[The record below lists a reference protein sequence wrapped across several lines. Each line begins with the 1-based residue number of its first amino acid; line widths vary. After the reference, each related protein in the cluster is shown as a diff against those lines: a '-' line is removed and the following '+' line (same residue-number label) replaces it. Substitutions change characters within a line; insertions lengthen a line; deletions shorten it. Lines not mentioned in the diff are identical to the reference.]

1 MAKGI
6 LLIIRC
12 TSTVMVN
19 PNLYIVAEGYYIQSK
34 SDDPR
39 RLGLSRLKC
48 SPQKIPFSLGSNGEE
63 ENNVFPMI
71 SNRSLCSLIFGLA
84 VYGK

>member
-1 MAKGI
+1 MAKGF

-34 SDDPR
+34 SDDPKKTWM
-39 RLGLSRLKC
+39 LLFEMIASR
-48 SPQKIPFSLGSNGEE
+48 IPFS
-63 ENNVFPMI
+63 
-71 SNRSLCSLIFGLA
+71 
-84 VYGK
+84 